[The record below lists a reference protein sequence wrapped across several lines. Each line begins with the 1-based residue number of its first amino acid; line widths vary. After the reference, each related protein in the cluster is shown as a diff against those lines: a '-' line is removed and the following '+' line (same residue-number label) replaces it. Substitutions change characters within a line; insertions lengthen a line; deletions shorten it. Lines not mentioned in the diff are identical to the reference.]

1 VTAEAVIPGAR
12 PQIGR
17 PGIGRGFFADPNNA
31 PLRDVLTGR
40 QGPQTLF
47 NRLEAQRNRALNRG
61 EIGRYLVTFF
71 SNHDSFWQPSGRF
84 PGQADDD
91 QVIAAVGFLLCAL
104 GTPCIYYGD
113 EQGVTGTGGDNQIR
127 RALFDKAGNRSLLN
141 TQCRIYKEIA
151 KIACCPSLRMSMAAS
166 SGLGMCSC

>member
-1 VTAEAVIPGAR
+1 M
-12 PQIGR
+12 
-17 PGIGRGFFADPNNA
+17 
-31 PLRDVLTGR
+31 
-40 QGPQTLF
+40 F

-113 EQGVTGTGGDNQIR
+113 EQIR